1 MTPQQIHQKTVEI
14 IAYIATVPLEDRQ
27 QALHERLNAD
37 ISDDYI
43 RQTIF
48 LVIAAQIQITREV
61 VLKEMA
67 IWEKI
72 TAAAG
77 GFIFIVALLIIALV
91 IPQPSDFQ
99 LFVFR
104 LVLALAAAAFG
115 SVIPG
120 FLEVHGKV
128 KKMTLRAGGAIAL
141 FVIVYLLNPPALA
154 HH

>member
-91 IPQPSDFQ
+91 IPQPSDF
-99 LFVFR
+99 
-104 LVLALAAAAFG
+104 
-115 SVIPG
+115 
-120 FLEVHGKV
+120 
-128 KKMTLRAGGAIAL
+128 
-141 FVIVYLLNPPALA
+141 
-154 HH
+154 